1 MGIIQIPQGMA
12 YSLTAGLPAVNG
24 LYATFFQC
32 LLYFFL
38 GTSKHIS
45 PGTFAITSLMTFN
58 AIDSYEGI
66 LYPYEDNTT
75 HQSKVDVTNFI
86 SEDIEQARIFIATGL
101 AFFSGL
107 FLILLS
113 ILNFGFVAKYLS
125 DPVVSAMSIGAV
137 YQIIASQLK
146 SLLGVN
152 SHRTSLPTVFIGVG
166 IGKILNFFSNIFIY
180 FCTFIRHL

>member
-1 MGIIQIPQGMA
+1 MA

-24 LYATFFQC
+24 LYVTFFQC
-32 LLYFFL
+32 VLYFLL

-58 AIDSYEGI
+58 AVDSYEGI
-66 LYPYEDNTT
+66 LYPHEDN
-75 HQSKVDVTNFI
+75 VTKSDATANYI
-86 SEDIEQARIFIATGL
+86 SEDIEQARISIATGL

-107 FLILLS
+107 FLMLLS
-113 ILNFGFVAKYLS
+113 MFNFGFVAKYLS

-166 IGKILNFFSNIFIY
+166 IHKIQLFF
-180 FCTFIRHL
+180 